1 VDCNF
6 FILSVDL
13 WDGEG
18 RQEQNLV
25 MHPNTAS
32 AALSGSNANSPNTP
46 SYPHHHQ
53 YMPIDNPPFYPNEYQ
68 GYIPHGGSSGY
79 QPGYPPP
86 PGFAPGSSSMH
97 HQYAEDFRGQSP
109 QSSGQFTRNL
119 IGSLTASAF
128 RLKDHKAV
136 PGIWFILQD
145 LSVRTE
151 GQFKLKFS
159 FFNLGQYNSFPLVVL
174 IAGHLLI

>member
-13 WDGEG
+13 WDAEG
-18 RQEQNLV
+18 KQEQNLV

-32 AALSGSNANSPNTP
+32 SLLSGSNANPSNTP
-46 SYPHHHQ
+46 NYPPHPSYISGENPQ
-53 YMPIDNPPFYPNEYQ
+53 YYSSDYPTYVS
-68 GYIPHGGSSGY
+68 HGSGSSYHHGY
-79 QPGYPPP
+79 TPPT
-86 PGFAPGSSSMH
+86 GFPTGPSSMH
-97 HQYAEDFRGQSP
+97 HQYPEDFQGQS
-109 QSSGQFTRNL
+109 SSASGQFTRNL

-128 RLKDHKAV
+128 RLKDHKSV

-151 GQFKLKFS
+151 GQFRLKFN
-159 FFNLGQYNSFPLVVL
+159 FFNLGLYIL
-174 IAGHLLI
+174 IFF